1 MHERT
6 ELHEIRSSSSTAVA
20 VVVAAVAAA
29 AAVVVV
35 VVFVVVV
42 VAPWPQECHPSV
54 SYNSVLQGSS
64 QINLLRTESFVA

>member
-29 AAVVVV
+29 AA